1 MDGGEVIIKIRF
13 QCEKCSELFDV
24 AGSEISAGP
33 YLAELRRAGWKVV
46 AEQYGTR
53 HYCPACEPGEF

>member
-1 MDGGEVIIKIRF
+1 MIVKIRF
-13 QCEKCSELFDV
+13 RCEKCEVCFD
-24 AGSEISAGP
+24 ATGAEISPGP

>member
-13 QCEKCSELFDV
+13 QCGKCPAKYE
-24 AGSEISAGP
+24 AEGSEISVGP
-33 YLAELRRAGWKVV
+33 YLAALRKAGWKVI

-53 HYCPACEPGEF
+53 HYCPACEPDEF